1 MDEDDGGLWQA
12 LSRTKANPMY
22 SISVSLELNFF
33 IQTVNFSKEFCKM
46 LHEILVFLSL
56 KPKP

>member
-1 MDEDDGGLWQA
+1 MDGDDGALWQA

-22 SISVSLELNFF
+22 SISVSLGLNFF
-33 IQTVNFSKEFCKM
+33 TQTVNFSKEFGKM